1 MNIMLSVFNL
11 KSKCLISISS
21 AIFKKKLNTK
31 LFNTKS
37 KITSQSNSELRV
49 LLDATALGE

>member
-21 AIFKKKLNTK
+21 AIFKKKFNTK

-37 KITSQSNSELRV
+37 KITSESNSELRV